1 MNWNKKKEKRGEKPK
16 RKYKKV
22 TNHYNQEAG
31 KNLRKLK
38 KEKKIKKKVKS
49 CIYVYRS
56 KIYTLLCD
64 KAKLAN

>member
-1 MNWNKKKEKRGEKPK
+1 MNWNKKKKRGEKPK

-38 KEKKIKKKVKS
+38 KEKKNKKKWSHAYMYIDLKY
-49 CIYVYRS
+49 ILFYA
-56 KIYTLLCD
+56 T
-64 KAKLAN
+64 KLS